1 MRHNSYVMQICIA
14 LLLCLANNTVYAN
27 IYAAHVQL
35 DFDGTFPATI
45 RYRLNEDATN
55 VTVSIKKEG
64 SVVRRLIATGDQL
77 TRGHEASMQWD
88 GLLEGG
94 ESAPDGV
101 YTVEIEA
108 ASMGHTVWTLLS
120 DRFGTDTKMTNV
132 RGVAV
137 NKNNG
142 SVNFGRI
149 YVLQQQSRI
158 AGPGMYR
165 PRGVWLYRNDLS
177 FWGDSQETAYA
188 SGNFYCSLSE
198 YCNVSVWCSWYDTQT
213 LASITDYADS
223 NGPFRITVDS
233 ADYIYVSTSLVDAL
247 GGVTVGD
254 PNFSIESVFF
264 LLNRL
269 PFTNFGSDPSSLSY
283 CTFEDNIWTT
293 DSLDILQTYGV
304 TRNHGL
310 CSGMWVDGVG
320 ADRVLYVCDCRN
332 GSGYMDETWGQQQ
345 VVKFAVGD
353 HVEQGLAY
361 KANPEVVLSNE
372 MAPEAT
378 EIQFDAHGNLYVG
391 GAYNRAEGV
400 HQYHSLQKF
409 RPVGDSY
416 ELVWE
421 RIVPNT
427 IQTMGIAYDPRSNR
441 LAVTDLETT
450 GYIRIF
456 NTETGAKEDEF
467 FTWAYALRNNDID
480 FDPAGNIIGANQTI
494 GQVIC
499 LSPPDG
505 PNSFVTK
512 SGYAFSVGADA
523 GVIVSKVNRSGLKST
538 PAGMN
543 LAQNYPNPFNPSTRI
558 NYSII
563 EPGHVT
569 LKIYNNIG
577 QLVKTLVDKHQSK
590 GDYSIEWDGTD
601 QSGDAAT
608 AGLYLYH
615 MQTDR
620 ASIMQKMLLIK

>member
-1 MRHNSYVMQICIA
+1 MRHSSCVMPFCIA
-14 LLLCLANNTVYAN
+14 LLLCLANNDVFAN

-35 DFDGTFPATI
+35 EFDGTFPATI

-55 VTVSIKKEG
+55 VTVYIKKGG
-64 SVVRRLIATGDQL
+64 SVVRTLTGTGNQL
-77 TRGHEASMQWD
+77 TRGHEASIQWD

-94 ESAPDGV
+94 ESATDGA
-101 YTVEIEA
+101 YTVEIDA
-108 ASMGHTVWTLLS
+108 ASMGHTTWTLIS
-120 DRFGTDTKMTNV
+120 DRFGIDTKMTNV

-149 YVLQQQSRI
+149 YVLQQQSRL
-158 AGPGMYR
+158 AGEGIYR

-177 FWGDSQETAYA
+177 FWGDAQETAYA
-188 SGNFYCSLSE
+188 SGNFYYSLSE
-198 YCNVSVWCSWYDTQT
+198 YCDVSVWCSWYETET

-223 NGPFRITVDS
+223 NGPFRVTVDS
-233 ADYIYVSTSLVDAL
+233 ADYIYISTSLVDAL

-254 PNFSIESVFF
+254 ANFSIESVFF

-269 PFTNFGSDPSSLSY
+269 PFTNYGTDPSSLSY
-283 CTFEDNIWTT
+283 CTFEDYIWTT
-293 DSLDILQTYGV
+293 DSLDIVQTYGV

-310 CSGMWVDGVG
+310 CSGMWIAGVG
-320 ADRVLYVCDCRN
+320 ADRVMYLCDCRN

-353 HVEQGLAY
+353 HVERGLTY
-361 KANPEVVLSNE
+361 KENPQVVLSNE
-372 MAPEAT
+372 IAPEAT
-378 EIQFDAHGNLYVG
+378 EIQFDTHGNLYVG
-391 GAYNRAEGV
+391 GAYNRTEGV
-400 HQYHSLQKF
+400 SQYHSLQKF

-416 ELVWE
+416 ELAWE

-441 LAVTDLETT
+441 LAVTDLETM

-456 NTETGAKEDEF
+456 NTETGVKDDEF
-467 FTWAYALRNNDID
+467 STWAYALRNNDID

-512 SGYAFSVGADA
+512 SGYAFLVGADA
-523 GVIVSKVNRSGLKST
+523 GVIIAKVNRSGQKLT
-538 PAGMN
+538 PAGIN
-543 LAQNYPNPFNPSTRI
+543 LAQNYPNPFNPATRI
-558 NYSII
+558 NYSIT
-563 EPGHVT
+563 EPGHVN

-577 QLVKTLVDKHQSK
+577 QLVKTLVDKHQSQ
-590 GDYSIEWDGTD
+590 GDYSVEWDGTN
-601 QSGDAAT
+601 QSGSVAP
-608 AGLYLYH
+608 AGVYLYH
-615 MQTDR
+615 LQTGM
-620 ASIMQKMLLIK
+620 ASSVQKMLLIK